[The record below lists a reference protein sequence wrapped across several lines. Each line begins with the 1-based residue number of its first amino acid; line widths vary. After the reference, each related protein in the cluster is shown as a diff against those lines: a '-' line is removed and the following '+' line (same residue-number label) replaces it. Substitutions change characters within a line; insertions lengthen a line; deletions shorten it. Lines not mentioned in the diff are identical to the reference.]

1 VVLAAC
7 LTGCGGGDDS
17 GSGGER
23 NTPQSTA
30 PGPTTESAGTHPD
43 AGAAETTPASE
54 GARAL
59 IEATVRRYVAS
70 INAADGAALCG
81 LFAPAGL
88 AEVEL
93 PVRRPSCA
101 ASLSSSIGH
110 PGPAG
115 SPRWLRTRLVD
126 ADSVVRIEGA
136 LGRLTGTVVHRF
148 AGSREP
154 SIEDDVIYLRR
165 VSGRWRIA
173 KPSSTFYR
181 AIGVRD
187 VPIEA
192 LRPP

>member
-1 VVLAAC
+1 VASC
-7 LTGCGGGDDS
+7 LTGCGGGGDAE
-17 GSGGER
+17 SGGER
-23 NTPQSTA
+23 DRPGNTA
-30 PGPTTESAGTHPD
+30 GGLTTENAGTPPD
-43 AGAAETTPASE
+43 TGADETTPASE
-54 GARAL
+54 AERPL
-59 IEATVRRYVAS
+59 IEAAVRRYVAS
-70 INAADGAALCG
+70 INAADGAALCA

-88 AEVEL
+88 TGVEL

-101 ASLSSSIGH
+101 ASLSASIGH

-165 VSGRWRIA
+165 VGGRWQIA

-192 LRPP
+192 LQPP